1 LGRGRHHDL
10 ADPAGSW
17 AGGEW
22 GGQSPATGWGT
33 DEPGF
38 AGSWAQFGSPLG
50 LLAALLVLTA
60 VSSFGSSA
68 WFETIGWRIPFLI
81 SVVLIGIGFWIRL
94 GILETMAFKDMQ
106 AKGTIENAPVA
117 VAIKQYW
124 REILLVCGIRSGQHA
139 ALYLFS
145 TFVLSYGVGTLHLSR
160 DLLFDALLLA
170 CCVSL
175 GTVLFFG
182 HLSDR
187 IGRRTMYIIGGVTP
201 AIFAFY
207 YAMLETASP
216 VIVVVAIVLSLVVHD
231 MSYGPQPAFVAK
243 HFLRMCDTAAPHW
256 AINSPL

>member
-1 LGRGRHHDL
+1 M
-10 ADPAGSW
+10 
-17 AGGEW
+17 
-22 GGQSPATGWGT
+22 
-33 DEPGF
+33 
-38 AGSWAQFGSPLG
+38 
-50 LLAALLVLTA
+50 LTA

-139 ALYLFS
+139 AFYLFS

-175 GTVLFFG
+175 GTGPFFG

-187 IGRRTMYIIGGVTP
+187 IGRRTMYIIGGVTL
-201 AIFAFY
+201 AIFAFPY

-231 MSYGPQPAFVAK
+231 MSYGPQPAFVAEAFPP
-243 HFLRMCDTAAPHW
+243 HVRYSGSSLGYQLSSLTAGGPAPLVATWLLHEY
-256 AINSPL
+256 ARYMRSASISPD